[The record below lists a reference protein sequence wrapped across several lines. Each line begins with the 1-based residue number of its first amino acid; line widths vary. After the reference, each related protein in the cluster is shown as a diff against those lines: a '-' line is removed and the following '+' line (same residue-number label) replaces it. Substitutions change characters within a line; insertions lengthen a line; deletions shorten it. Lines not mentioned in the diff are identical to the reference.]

1 MEFVIINGKEFYYPE
16 NKTNKI
22 CTTIHKKKAF
32 IFPDKSIA
40 KDLVAKATDKLK
52 GFRVEPF
59 NPLDEQDE
67 AVAKVKRKSFSSEQ
81 REVVYNEY
89 EGRCDICGKFI
100 HYSTFTIDR
109 I

>member
-1 MEFVIINGKEFYYPE
+1 MS
-16 NKTNKI
+16 KT
-22 CTTIHKKKAF
+22 
-32 IFPDKSIA
+32 
-40 KDLVAKATDKLK
+40 
-52 GFRVEPF
+52 
-59 NPLDEQDE
+59 E